1 MEPFQKIIWSEGM
14 FLTPHHFQQW
24 DNYYERLLNQ
34 RFEQLSPFNW
44 GVTDLS
50 ISGDA
55 LTKSQVVIT
64 SFKAIMPDGL
74 LVNMPDV
81 DPLPLSRSLESAFAP
96 SLDHLDIFI
105 GVPAQRV
112 EGANCRTDESTSSLP
127 LRYTAEV
134 LKVPDRNTGENLRE
148 ISVGQK
154 NSRLFFGDEE
164 DTSYVLIKIAKV
176 NRIARGTFVLRDS
189 YIPPCL
195 WFASSGALGGTIRGL
210 LEMLY
215 AKRSALVAH
224 QRPAGEMGI
233 LDVRSFFLLHTINGF
248 LPLLTHALQVGKV
261 HPESLYLTMARLIGE
276 LSTVSEAIDPKDV
289 PPYVHTDLARTFK
302 DMESKIRVAVE
313 GLTAERYTE
322 ITLLCTKDNVWV
334 GNVPN
339 EDLLNNGV
347 FYLVV
352 TGSMPEEQM
361 KELIPR
367 RVKLAGKDDLDL
379 VMSRAL
385 PGVRLTYVARPAGG
399 LPIRPGSHYFR
410 LENQGNFWDTVVRSR
425 TIAVSLSSALKDVS
439 LEILVTKS

>member
-1 MEPFQKIIWSEGM
+1 M
-14 FLTPHHFQQW
+14 
-24 DNYYERLLNQ
+24 
-34 RFEQLSPFNW
+34 
-44 GVTDLS
+44 
-50 ISGDA
+50 
-55 LTKSQVVIT
+55 
-64 SFKAIMPDGL
+64 
-74 LVNMPDV
+74 
-81 DPLPLSRSLESAFAP
+81 
-96 SLDHLDIFI
+96 
-105 GVPAQRV
+105 
-112 EGANCRTDESTSSLP
+112 
-127 LRYTAEV
+127 
-134 LKVPDRNTGENLRE
+134 
-148 ISVGQK
+148 
-154 NSRLFFGDEE
+154 
-164 DTSYVLIKIAKV
+164 
-176 NRIARGTFVLRDS
+176 
-189 YIPPCL
+189 
-195 WFASSGALGGTIRGL
+195 
-210 LEMLY
+210 
-215 AKRSALVAH
+215 
-224 QRPAGEMGI
+224 
-233 LDVRSFFLLHTINGF
+233 
-248 LPLLTHALQVGKV
+248 
-261 HPESLYLTMARLIGE
+261 
-276 LSTVSEAIDPKDV
+276 
-289 PPYVHTDLARTFK
+289 
-302 DMESKIRVAVE
+302 E